1 MELAII
7 ICFGDNDYHARFM
20 KTILILNGFSHSK
33 YLGGMHLFTKLSQN
47 RVKTSIFYTFLRLN
61 SGKMMYLYPL
71 NKSLFMDDLTP
82 KKKKSRKGWTLFLGI
97 VILALGIFIYVRYYY
112 VFGTGVKSGELNYLV
127 YKGVVFKTY
136 EGKLIQSGFRADMPG
151 GLQSNQFDFSVE
163 DKEIAQRLMV
173 ASGKIVQLHYREY
186 FGTLPWRGYTKFIV
200 DSIIT
205 IEEKP
210 MNPLS
215 EEELTPY
222 ILESM

>member
-1 MELAII
+1 
-7 ICFGDNDYHARFM
+7 
-20 KTILILNGFSHSK
+20 
-33 YLGGMHLFTKLSQN
+33 
-47 RVKTSIFYTFLRLN
+47 
-61 SGKMMYLYPL
+61 
-71 NKSLFMDDLTP
+71 MDDLTP
-82 KKKKSRKGWTLFLGI
+82 KKKKSRKGCALFLGI
-97 VILALGIFIYVRYYY
+97 LILVLGIFVYVRYYY

-136 EGKLIQSGFRADMPG
+136 EGKLIQSGFRADKPG

-186 FGTLPWRGYTKFIV
+186 FAPIPWRVYTKFIV

-210 MNPLS
+210 LDPMS
-215 EEELTPY
+215 EKDLAPY